1 MDDYELDYDVQEVRL
16 GSHIFK
22 VTTVANEALPL
33 EMLLSL
39 QTRSEEISGQR
50 LWEGSLL
57 LCAYLVEACRIE
69 DSNSSAGDCCRGMGK
84 PKLDLQGKSVL
95 ELGAGTGIVGMLA
108 AKLGAQTLVLTDGDD
123 KCVAMAQKNIQDND
137 VPFDQALVTALRWG
151 EEESTTKFCKDFSEW
166 DSRRV
171 IETGS
176 GRKNGVASA
185 AGPAKSLAAGS
196 QDKAL
201 VPGDAAVR
209 THGHSPTASSGNGH
223 LNEDPASTS
232 CGGQDRN
239 VGPPPPPPDS
249 LPSSP
254 SPLKSFDFILA
265 GDVLYK
271 HSLLEP
277 FLGTVRDMLAAGGRM
292 LLCHVPRA
300 GVTYDIVERAFA
312 QAGFAFEILNGD
324 NKEEGSKGQSSGGE
338 GGAKD
343 VGRADAR
350 KEGAAGGHCDAPDVG
365 GIELCVDDARRAR
378 LYELHSVDLAFAT

>member
-1 MDDYELDYDVQEVRL
+1 MEDYELDYDVQEVRL
-16 GSHIFK
+16 GSHVFK

-57 LCAYLVEACRIE
+57 LCAYLVEACCNE
-69 DSNSSAGDCCRGMGK
+69 VSSNSVGGRCRGVGK
-84 PKLDLQGKSVL
+84 PRLDLQGKSVL

-108 AKLGAQTLVLTDGDD
+108 AKLGAQTLILTDGDD
-123 KCVAMAQKNIQDND
+123 KCVAMAQKNIQENE

-171 IETGS
+171 IGTGS
-176 GRKNGVASA
+176 DGKNGVASEVGAAISVA
-185 AGPAKSLAAGS
+185 AGA
-196 QDKAL
+196 QDKASL
-201 VPGDAAVR
+201 PGDTMIP
-209 THGHSPTASSGNGH
+209 THRNPPTRSSGDGH
-223 LNEDPASTS
+223 LKEDPTGTS
-232 CGGQDRN
+232 CGAQDRN
-239 VGPPPPPPDS
+239 VGPPPPPPPGS
-249 LPSSP
+249 RLSST
-254 SPLKSFDFILA
+254 PLKSFDFILA

-277 FLGTVRDMLAAGGRM
+277 FLKTVRDMLAEGGRM

-324 NKEEGSKGQSSGGE
+324 SKEEGSKGHSSGGE
-338 GGAKD
+338 DGGKD

-350 KEGAAGGHCDAPDVG
+350 KAEAGVLCDTPAVG

-378 LYELHSVDLAFAT
+378 LYELHSVGLAFVT